1 MRGLWWVFRVKN
13 KTTMDDERLIR
24 FLDAQEHPERY
35 TEEQL
40 NDLMREGKDL
50 ALLKRAM
57 MEERARHADLD
68 VEAEWQAF
76 NRRLADSN
84 RRPTARPSASTL
96 SGIKPRASTRTSPC

>member
-1 MRGLWWVFRVKN
+1 
-13 KTTMDDERLIR
+13 MDDERLIR

-50 ALLKRAM
+50 AQLKRAM
-57 MEERARHADLD
+57 MEERAHHADLD

-84 RRPTARPSASTL
+84 RRPAARPSASTL